1 MATGYTAGVADG
13 TITTFREYALQCAR
27 AFGACVTLRD
37 DPLNAEIAESQ
48 PSDYHEKA
56 LAEAEVELAAFVAM
70 DESDLRQMHDREYEE
85 NVASATRTF
94 EEKELTLQRYKSMLA
109 AAKAFRPPSPEHEEY
124 AKFLVSQLQ
133 ESIRWD
139 CDASYWND
147 LSHWENLKTRVP
159 LETWVSEKLARLR
172 WTVDYHRKHHR
183 EELERTAARNN
194 WVAQLKEAL
203 WEVE

>member
-37 DPLNAEIAESQ
+37 DPLNAEIPEFQ

-56 LAEAEVELAAFVAM
+56 LAEAEVELAGFVAM

-133 ESIRWD
+133 ESIQWD
-139 CDASYWND
+139 CDTLYAKK
-147 LSHWENLKTRVP
+147 LKTQVP
-159 LETWVSEKLARLR
+159 FEKWVSEKLDRLR
-172 WTVDYHRKHHR
+172 RNVDYHRKQYR
-183 EELERTAARNN
+183 EEVERVAARNK
-194 WVAQLKEAL
+194 WIAQLKEAIR
-203 WEVE
+203 ESE